1 MADDRRAQWLRGV
14 LDLCVLAELER
25 GESYGYG
32 VARALEEL
40 GLGPVPGGTLYP
52 VLGRL
57 ERAELIRS
65 RWGDSASGPPR
76 KYYAVTMEGLA
87 LLGRAREEWASFA
100 GRVDAAL
107 ELEVGR

>member
-32 VARALEEL
+32 VARALDEL

-65 RWGDSASGPPR
+65 RWVDSASGPPR
-76 KYYAVTMEGLA
+76 KYYAVTPEGRG
-87 LLGRAREEWASFA
+87 LLARERDEWAAFT
-100 GRVDAAL
+100 GRVATAL
-107 ELEVGR
+107 AQGARR

>member
-14 LDLCVLAELER
+14 LDLCVLAELQR
-25 GESYGYG
+25 GESYGYE

-57 ERAELIRS
+57 ERAELIRA
-65 RWGDSASGPPR
+65 RWVESASGPPR
-76 KYYAVTMEGLA
+76 KYYAVTAEGGR
-87 LLGRAREEWASFA
+87 LLARERGEWAAFT
-100 GRVDAAL
+100 GRVETAL
-107 ELEVGR
+107 GAGAPR

>member
-57 ERAELIRS
+57 ERAELVRS
-65 RWGDSASGPPR
+65 RWRESASGPPR
-76 KYYAVTMEGLA
+76 KYYAVTPEGIA
-87 LLGRAREEWASFA
+87 LLTRERGEWAAFAQRVGTALAVAA
-100 GRVDAAL
+100 GR
-107 ELEVGR
+107 

>member
-14 LDLCVLAELER
+14 LDLCVLAELDR

-32 VARALEEL
+32 VARALEEF

-57 ERAELIRS
+57 ERAELIRA
-65 RWGDSASGPPR
+65 RWVDSASGPPR
-76 KYYAVTMEGLA
+76 KYYAVTAGGRE
-87 LLGRAREEWASFA
+87 LLAREREQWAGFA
-100 GRVDAAL
+100 GRVGAAL
-107 ELEVGR
+107 GAGADR

>member
-65 RWGDSASGPPR
+65 RWVESASGPPR
-76 KYYAVTMEGLA
+76 KYYAMTPPGVE
-87 LLGRAREEWASFA
+87 LLARERGEWAVFA
-100 GRVDAAL
+100 GRVGTALGAEAA
-107 ELEVGR
+107 R